1 MESLTFGKVGEAK
14 AHRAGME
21 VRFEPRFQGCHTLT
35 QTDSHTL
42 PEGEEDDGFDG
53 EELEY
58 RLKWSQEVL
67 GSEVE
72 KEQSVESQAN

>member
-1 MESLTFGKVGEAK
+1 MPVLA
-14 AHRAGME
+14 
-21 VRFEPRFQGCHTLT
+21 PRFHPPG
-35 QTDSHTL
+35 SHTL

-58 RLKWSQEVL
+58 WLEWSQEVP

-72 KEQSVESQAN
+72 KEQSVESQANRGVVHEGHVQVAAVDAGSENCWLE

>member
-1 MESLTFGKVGEAK
+1 MPVLASHLHPPG
-14 AHRAGME
+14 
-21 VRFEPRFQGCHTLT
+21 
-35 QTDSHTL
+35 SHTL

-58 RLKWSQEVL
+58 WLKRSQEVP

-72 KEQSVESQAN
+72 KEQSVESQAD

>member
-1 MESLTFGKVGEAK
+1 M
-14 AHRAGME
+14 
-21 VRFEPRFQGCHTLT
+21 
-35 QTDSHTL
+35 

-58 RLKWSQEVL
+58 WLEWSQEVP

-72 KEQSVESQAN
+72 KEQSVESQANRGVVHEGHVQVAAVDAGSENCWLE

>member
-1 MESLTFGKVGEAK
+1 
-14 AHRAGME
+14 ME
-21 VRFEPRFQGCHTLT
+21 VRFEPRSQECQSWPHTLT
-35 QTDSHTL
+35 QTGSHTL